1 MNGAPPI
8 RAASLVLI
16 KAGLL
21 LRGVPAL
28 FFAFDTVRYFR
39 LMPTIAITTLK
50 IAQSAITVFVSI
62 GDTPFRDATQNSEA
76 PKGSIPIL
84 EFF

>member
-28 FFAFDTVRYFR
+28 FFAYLT
-39 LMPTIAITTLK
+39 LIAFTPSLLGK
-50 IAQSAITVFVSI
+50 AQ
-62 GDTPFRDATQNSEA
+62 
-76 PKGSIPIL
+76 
-84 EFF
+84 

>member
-21 LRGVPAL
+21 LQGVPAL

-39 LMPTIAITTLK
+39 LRPMIATTTLK
-50 IAQSAITVFVSI
+50 IAHTAITV
-62 GDTPFRDATQNSEA
+62 
-76 PKGSIPIL
+76 
-84 EFF
+84 